1 MLAFAAR
8 SGEFRFSL
16 LLAIALFFLMW
27 PAAGWAYSGEE
38 QQACTGDAFRLC
50 GEEIPDVERVKAC
63 MIRKQ
68 SQLSPDCRVYFRPEH
83 PAVAARSLSIRAH
96 MRKLRKHRKAAE

>member
-1 MLAFAAR
+1 MFAFAAR
-8 SGEFRFSL
+8 SGDFQFFAL
-16 LLAIALFFLMW
+16 GAIALCLLMW
-27 PAAGWAYSGEE
+27 PVASSAYSGEE

-68 SQLSPDCRVYFRPEH
+68 TQLSPDCRVYFHPDPPVATGRPL
-83 PAVAARSLSIRAH
+83 SLRAH
-96 MRKLRKHRKAAE
+96 ARKWRRHKRPV